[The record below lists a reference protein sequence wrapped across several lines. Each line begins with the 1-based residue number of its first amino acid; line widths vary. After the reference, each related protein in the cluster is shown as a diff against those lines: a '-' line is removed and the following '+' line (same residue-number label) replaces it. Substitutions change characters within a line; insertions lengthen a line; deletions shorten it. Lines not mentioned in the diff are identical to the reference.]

1 MIASDVLSRSP
12 LLSDTNTI
20 SEDTEHFIDNIISY
34 AVPLSVSF
42 DEIKSETL
50 SDPDLCS
57 TIKNLNTNFWDKDF
71 KRVRNENCK
80 KFNFVKIKYISY
92 SKIIEKKNFRYC
104 TLISFGNS
112 QDKRTIERKSLVAM
126 YRPRRR
132 TFD

>member
-50 SDPDLCS
+50 SYPDYVQL
-57 TIKNLNTNFWDKDF
+57 L
-71 KRVRNENCK
+71 
-80 KFNFVKIKYISY
+80 KI
-92 SKIIEKKNFRYC
+92 
-104 TLISFGNS
+104 
-112 QDKRTIERKSLVAM
+112 
-126 YRPRRR
+126 
-132 TFD
+132 

>member
-20 SEDTEHFIDNIISY
+20 SEDTEHFTDNIISY

-71 KRVRNENCK
+71 KRVRNEK
-80 KFNFVKIKYISY
+80 
-92 SKIIEKKNFRYC
+92 
-104 TLISFGNS
+104 L
-112 QDKRTIERKSLVAM
+112 
-126 YRPRRR
+126 
-132 TFD
+132 